1 MLAKLETRQSLFAF
15 RNITQEADGI
25 IMSRGN
31 LGLDV
36 LAEKMALVQ
45 KALVQTCNVMGKPCI
60 ITRVVD
66 TMVTAPRPTR
76 QAASPLTL
84 WCCCAFHDRH
94 ADGQWPQPAMGAAR
108 LCCGHSCKACTLV
121 SGLQRLWVGPG
132 VAFPLKEAPTV
143 VLQYAGQASQHH
155 LRGEKHR
162 HSPGPT
168 QQAAKG
174 CSAVAHVMCSG
185 C

>member
-1 MLAKLETRQSLFAF
+1 MLQIQARLIDTTFSHDTSHSPVCCCHCVRGLLQCWGSRNSVPAQFSAKHREQLAAQPCCSAASACPVLLQVLAKLETRQSLFAF
-15 RNITQEADGI
+15 RHITQEADGI

-76 QAASPLTL
+76 QAGHKSPS
-84 WCCCAFHDRH
+84 D
-94 ADGQWPQPAMGAAR
+94 
-108 LCCGHSCKACTLV
+108 
-121 SGLQRLWVGPG
+121 
-132 VAFPLKEAPTV
+132 
-143 VLQYAGQASQHH
+143 AG
-155 LRGEKHR
+155 
-162 HSPGPT
+162 
-168 QQAAKG
+168 
-174 CSAVAHVMCSG
+174 CV
-185 C
+185 

>member
-1 MLAKLETRQSLFAF
+1 MLQQHSPQPGPVPLQVLAKLETRQSLFAF
-15 RNITQEADGI
+15 RHITQEADGI

-76 QAASPLTL
+76 QATL
-84 WCCCAFHDRH
+84 VHTSWCWLLHAGH
-94 ADGQWPQPAMGAAR
+94 ADGYWPQQAMGPAR
-108 LCCGHSCKACTLV
+108 VCCGHPCKACTLY
-121 SGLQRLWVGPG
+121 SKLQRL
-132 VAFPLKEAPTV
+132 
-143 VLQYAGQASQHH
+143 
-155 LRGEKHR
+155 
-162 HSPGPT
+162 
-168 QQAAKG
+168 
-174 CSAVAHVMCSG
+174 
-185 C
+185 

>member
-15 RNITQEADGI
+15 RHITQEADGI

-76 QAASPLTL
+76 QAHQLTV
-84 WCCCAFHDRH
+84 WCWLFQVWRCWRGRVAAC
-94 ADGQWPQPAMGAAR
+94 PQG
-108 LCCGHSCKACTLV
+108 
-121 SGLQRLWVGPG
+121 
-132 VAFPLKEAPTV
+132 
-143 VLQYAGQASQHH
+143 
-155 LRGEKHR
+155 
-162 HSPGPT
+162 
-168 QQAAKG
+168 
-174 CSAVAHVMCSG
+174 
-185 C
+185 